1 MWGTTATFAALCSL
15 LNHTAIA
22 IDRYFA
28 ITRAIEYRDVQ
39 ISEVLMGHVSR
50 VGLRWYN
57 VNGVVILT
65 DSNLEYYKY
74 QGINTTMYLMR
85 QPASRT

>member
-28 ITRAIEYRDVQ
+28 IIRAIEYRDAIQ
-39 ISEVLMGHVSR
+39 LTEVLIGLLFR
-50 VGLRWYN
+50 VRIYR
-57 VNGVVILT
+57 VTSQVVPYAKK
-65 DSNLEYYKY
+65 S
-74 QGINTTMYLMR
+74 
-85 QPASRT
+85 AF

>member
-28 ITRAIEYRDVQ
+28 ITRAIEYRDVIQ
-39 ISEVLMGHVSR
+39 LIEV
-50 VGLRWYN
+50 YN
-57 VNGVVILT
+57 RLLFSLKKIQADPSG
-65 DSNLEYYKY
+65 SS
-74 QGINTTMYLMR
+74 
-85 QPASRT
+85 QPPVDIKTKAVF